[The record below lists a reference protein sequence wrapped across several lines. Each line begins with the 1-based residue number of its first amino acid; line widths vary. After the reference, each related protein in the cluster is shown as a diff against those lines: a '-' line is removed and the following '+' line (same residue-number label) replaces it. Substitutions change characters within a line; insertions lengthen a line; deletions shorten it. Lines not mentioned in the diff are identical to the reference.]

1 MNKSSRGL
9 LAAALLALLVSG
21 CAGPSMMSTER
32 SPQALLNQAE
42 QQAPGQA
49 ADSRLE
55 AATILARRGEA
66 AKAKEVATQ
75 LDDTA
80 LSAERRQEWA
90 LLLSRLGLE
99 AEDAWSVIQATDL
112 LEEGAQLDQDAANN
126 LLYRRGLAL
135 GMLGEPLAAT
145 QAMLKAQAAT
155 GSDIPNDA
163 IWKQL
168 NRLSAQDLMT
178 LRGNADQLTQGW
190 LSLLELQRQS
200 GGDIDRLL
208 DRLANWREAN
218 GSHPAARKPPA
229 ELLALRELRGTQV
242 ERIAILL
249 PESGPLAS
257 VAGRIRH
264 GIETRHDQAAQ
275 QGAATPTLDFI
286 DSSQKDLDTLYAEA
300 TMRGAQVVIGP
311 LAKSKVEALEKRQRL
326 PLPTLALNYGT
337 AERNAA
343 ENLFQYGLS
352 VEDEA
357 RQVAIRAARDGHRRA
372 AAMVPNNDWGRRVGS
387 AFRESWEAQGGEIGH
402 LMHYDPEAL
411 VNNSVKR
418 LLDLSGSVDMMFLLG
433 LPSYARQVP
442 PTLDYQKKPDLPVY
456 TTSQAYEGRPQ
467 PRADSDLNGVR
478 FVEIPWLI
486 PDAAVGGV
494 EALPFYASYRTL
506 SEEADDPGLLKL
518 MAMGVDAYELGV
530 RLPQFQAIS
539 GSELVGATGTLRA
552 AGDGRIQRQLPWAE
566 FIDGLPQPPL
576 EPAGQGVIGSDSA
589 KGAQAGQTNAQG
601 NAGTSDGELANG
613 GLGDGDLN
621 DGDLR

>member
-1 MNKSSRGL
+1 MNTSFRGW
-9 LAAALLALLVSG
+9 LAVALLTLLISG
-21 CAGPSMMSTER
+21 CAGPSLMSTER
-32 SPQALLNQAE
+32 SPDTLLTQAE

-49 ADSRLE
+49 AESRLE
-55 AATILARRGEA
+55 AASILARRGDA
-66 AKAKEVATQ
+66 AKAKEIATQ

-80 LSAERRQEWA
+80 LNAERRQEWA

-99 AEDAWSVIQATDL
+99 ADDAPSVIKATDL
-112 LEEGAQLDQDAANN
+112 LEDGAKLDNDAANN

-135 GMLGEPLAAT
+135 GMLGEPLAST
-145 QAMLKAQAAT
+145 QAMLTAQAAT

-168 NRLSAQDLMT
+168 NRLSAQELMT
-178 LRGNADQLTQGW
+178 LRSDANNLTSGW

-200 GGDIDRLL
+200 SGDIDRLL
-208 DRLANWREAN
+208 GKLSTWRDANPA
-218 GSHPAARKPPA
+218 HPAARKPPS
-229 ELLALRELRGTQV
+229 ELLALRELRGTRV

-257 VAGRIRH
+257 VAGRIRQ
-264 GIETRHDQAAQ
+264 GIEARHNHAGR
-275 QGAATPTLDFI
+275 QGVASPALDFI
-286 DSSQKDLDTLYAEA
+286 DSSQKDLDALYAEA
-300 TMRGAQVVIGP
+300 SMRGAQVVIGP
-311 LAKSKVEALEKRQRL
+311 LAKRKVEELEQRQRL

-337 AERNAA
+337 AERNVA

-372 AAMVPNNDWGRRVGS
+372 AGMVPNNDWGRRVGTS
-387 AFRESWEAQGGEIGH
+387 FQETWEDQGGEIGH
-402 LMHYDPEAL
+402 MMQYDPEAL

-418 LLDLSGSVDMMFLLG
+418 LLNLSGQVDMLFLLG
-433 LPSYARQVP
+433 LPSYARQIP
-442 PTLDYQKKPDLPVY
+442 PTLEYQKRPDLPVY
-456 TTSQAYEGRPQ
+456 TTSQAYEGQPQ

-506 SEEADDPGLLKL
+506 SAEADDPGLLKL

-530 RLPQFQAIS
+530 RLPQLQAIG
-539 GSELVGATGTLRA
+539 GSELFGATGTLRA
-552 AGDGRIQRQLPWAE
+552 ANDGRIQRQLPWAE
-566 FIDGLPQPPL
+566 FIDGRPQPPL
-576 EPAGQGVIGSDSA
+576 EAGGERSIDADSGNVQQGRQPSNDVSGSEMD
-589 KGAQAGQTNAQG
+589 
-601 NAGTSDGELANG
+601 TSE
-613 GLGDGDLN
+613 LGDGQ
-621 DGDLR
+621 LR